1 MAAAQPASGGGGAAA
16 AAAQPADSYDDDSI
30 LQALRRLPPEELIK
44 HMLETEEWADRL
56 ANQARE
62 WPAPPPSC
70 RTRLRPSLR
79 ALTDGAAAEAELARA
94 EQLGLLGG
102 DVDQAAAAV
111 AAAAIEA
118 SNSPMAALSFMAEHG
133 HAPQHF
139 V

>member
-1 MAAAQPASGGGGAAA
+1 MAGPGEPTWDPEDELAGRLPPPKWPRGAAA

-70 RTRLRPSLR
+70 RTRLRP
-79 ALTDGAAAEAELARA
+79 AC
-94 EQLGLLGG
+94 
-102 DVDQAAAAV
+102 
-111 AAAAIEA
+111 
-118 SNSPMAALSFMAEHG
+118 NSPAERRSRGCGGGQGPLPHQELIDAG
-133 HAPQHF
+133 GARQARGSDRY
-139 V
+139 